1 MLSIFV
7 SGLNK
12 HTGKTIVT
20 AGIAGTMQSL
30 SYSTSVYKPI
40 ETSGVEVDGGISST
54 DISAISN
61 FDSNIKTT
69 ISYLFKSPSTPLAAA
84 YESNNTKIDIQKIYN
99 DYQTNIQMT
108 ECHIVEGTNSI
119 ASPIDETRVEADIV
133 KTLGLPLLLVLN
145 PKKSTIEDAIMGI
158 NYVNS
163 QHLNLLGVIVNN
175 YEENSFYLEEKYFPQ
190 FVEEYTNAKILG
202 TLPHYSDMQ
211 KLTPETLIADVLNN
225 INIEDIFG
233 LKIAKLNM

>member
-1 MLSIFV
+1 M
-7 SGLNK
+7 
-12 HTGKTIVT
+12 
-20 AGIAGTMQSL
+20 
-30 SYSTSVYKPI
+30 
-40 ETSGVEVDGGISST
+40 
-54 DISAISN
+54 
-61 FDSNIKTT
+61 
-69 ISYLFKSPSTPLAAA
+69 
-84 YESNNTKIDIQKIYN
+84 
-99 DYQTNIQMT
+99 
-108 ECHIVEGTNSI
+108 
-119 ASPIDETRVEADIV
+119 
-133 KTLGLPLLLVLN
+133 LLVLN

>member
-12 HTGKTIVT
+12 HEGKTIVT

-40 ETSGVEVDGGISST
+40 ETSAIESDGGLSST
-54 DISAISN
+54 DIMAVSN

-69 ISYLFKSPSTPLAAA
+69 NSYLFKSSSTPIAAA
-84 YESNNTKIDIQKIYN
+84 YEANNTKIDIQKIYN
-99 DYQTNIQMT
+99 DYQSNIQMT
-108 ECHIVEGTNSI
+108 ECHIVEGANSI
-119 ASPIDETRVEADIV
+119 ASPIDETRTEADIV
-133 KTLGLPLLLVLN
+133 KILGLPLLLVLN
-145 PKKSTIEDAIMGI
+145 PKKSTIEDSIIGI
-158 NYVNS
+158 NYINS
-163 QHLNLLGVIVNN
+163 QHLNLLGVVINN
-175 YEENSFYLEEKYFPQ
+175 YDESSFFLEEKYFPQ
-190 FVEEYTNAKILG
+190 FVEEYTNAKVLG
-202 TLPHYSDMQ
+202 TIPHYSDIQ

-225 INIEDIFG
+225 INIEEIFG